1 MTKNVQFSEN
11 FILQCK
17 KKLLSVKADLLNR
30 SSELAENFVQLDKG
44 RGDEID
50 QSSAHQE
57 EHSFLINQ
65 SRIKNQLFEIEQA
78 LARIE
83 KNSFGLC
90 EETLEPIEEPR
101 LIAIPWTRLSI
112 EGAEIREY
120 AQKKYA
126 R

>member
-1 MTKNVQFSEN
+1 MTKNYNLSEQI
-11 FILQCK
+11 ILQCK

-30 SSELAENFVQLDKG
+30 SNELAKNFTQIDKG
-44 RGDEID
+44 SGDEID

-78 LARIE
+78 LSRIE
-83 KNSFGLC
+83 KNTFGVC
-90 EETLEPIEEPR
+90 EETQEPIEEPR